1 MLTLLSDQTLGFFT
15 GDVQEI
21 STENNYPVVNFANFN
36 LRTGRPSGRFNLTK
50 FDGKFEQVIGDI
62 YGIDASRMPK
72 HKIIYTIIE
81 PTQTNPNW
89 TLIHGKQLLVCM
101 SWQCGLWSF
110 QMRGYKIRKTFA

>member
-1 MLTLLSDQTLGFFT
+1 MKKKYPMITKAYCITLLSDQTLVYHLTFT
-15 GDVQEI
+15 DDAQKN
-21 STENNYPVVNFANFN
+21 STENNYPAVNFANFN

-81 PTQTNPNW
+81 PTKTNPNW
-89 TLIHGKQLLVCM
+89 TLIHGN
-101 SWQCGLWSF
+101 
-110 QMRGYKIRKTFA
+110 

>member
-15 GDVQEI
+15 DDVQKI

-72 HKIIYTIIE
+72 HRIICTIIE
-81 PTQTNPNW
+81 PTQANPNW
-89 TLIHGKQLLVCM
+89 TYIHGN
-101 SWQCGLWSF
+101 
-110 QMRGYKIRKTFA
+110 

>member
-1 MLTLLSDQTLGFFT
+1 MQNIPRKFYFGFIVLKKLYFFDQSNFNFYRLSFT
-15 GDVQEI
+15 DDAQKN

-89 TLIHGKQLLVCM
+89 TLIHGN
-101 SWQCGLWSF
+101 
-110 QMRGYKIRKTFA
+110 YINT

>member
-1 MLTLLSDQTLGFFT
+1 MLSDQTLVYHFFT
-15 GDVQEI
+15 GDTQKN
-21 STENNYPVVNFANFN
+21 SKENNYPVVNFANFN

-72 HKIIYTIIE
+72 HRIICTIIE

-89 TLIHGKQLLVCM
+89 TYIHGNQ
-101 SWQCGLWSF
+101 
-110 QMRGYKIRKTFA
+110 IKT